1 MKKVTC
7 GMCLL
12 ASAMFA
18 AAVAYAQQAGAGA
31 GSTAGAG
38 SAAGTAAG
46 SAQDARQGQGT
57 IQENMPSQQQSGIN
71 AAQNQLNQPGAPRE
85 QSGQLLQ
92 PQQPGI
98 ETRQNVVTPENRF
111 GQQRGFNF
119 QSGAADPMPTP
130 AERQAQGF
138 DAEMQ
143 TRGQVGQNGAAAD
156 GRRGQY
162 GMRGE
167 GQRGELGVWLA
178 VSGGPGVE
186 IRRVTEG
193 SAAAEIGLQPGDML
207 LQINGQAVSSPIEV
221 QQLIRAI
228 PAGQTAML
236 EIWRNGN
243 QQEVSVTLQPARENY
258 RSGYR
263 GDEMPAPSGNLESRT
278 MRLEE
283 QLSMVMRELQQLRAD
298 ITRMHPESTG
308 QATGAEMERR
318 ATQPQQSPFD
328 RIGTPQPAEEAE
340 PATLPERSAT
350 EPKPAVTEPAEPATE
365 PAEDLF
371 GEEPAATETEATPP
385 AETETE
391 TETQTEE
398 EAETDTDSL
407 FE

>member
-18 AAVAYAQQAGAGA
+18 AAVAYAQQSGA
-31 GSTAGAG
+31 GSTT
-38 SAAGTAAG
+38 GTAAG

-71 AAQNQLNQPGAPRE
+71 AAQNQLSQPGAPRE
-85 QSGQLLQ
+85 QAGQLLQ

-186 IRRVTEG
+186 IRRVTAG

-236 EIWRNGN
+236 EIWRNGA

-263 GDEMPAPSGNLESRT
+263 GDQMPAPSGDLESRT

-308 QATGAEMERR
+308 QATGAEIERS
-318 ATQPQQSPFD
+318 ATQPQPSPFD
-328 RIGTPQPAEEAE
+328 RIGTPQPESTETE
-340 PATLPERSAT
+340 PPATELEPPAT
-350 EPKPAVTEPAEPATE
+350 EPAATEPSATEPAEPAAE

-371 GEEPAATETEATPP
+371 GEEPAATETEAVPP
-385 AETETE
+385 AATETETE
-391 TETQTEE
+391 TETEE
-398 EAETDTDSL
+398 QAETDTDSL